1 MTTLRKP
8 FKKILENT
16 ILKKNSY
23 LHVFCRTGSTAAKAH
38 CLAKN
43 ILKVRMDDQLLE
55 HPQADTALFS
65 PVNGMF
71 WETEGAVSISHEWVC
86 YPCYIILQEKSRPSR
101 QGKKTI
107 DEASWCR
114 ATAIRL
120 GQPLSPH
127 TVPTLSLALQFLS
140 LSILMENISVTLTGA
155 ISSKILPNLQQLH
168 IVSVPCAPFIKC
180 FLLLV
185 QQPRRDDLKRLSW
198 CMFSVNLSFVYTFVG
213 SSVPGKIL
221 KTGFVRISLFLCK
234 LCPHCFPFSSTLVYY
249 VECSEYLSVLI
260 QS

>member
-1 MTTLRKP
+1 
-8 FKKILENT
+8 
-16 ILKKNSY
+16 
-23 LHVFCRTGSTAAKAH
+23 
-38 CLAKN
+38 
-43 ILKVRMDDQLLE
+43 
-55 HPQADTALFS
+55 
-65 PVNGMF
+65 MF

-86 YPCYIILQEKSRPSR
+86 YPCYIILQEKKQTQQTR
-101 QGKKTI
+101 KKNYWWSQLVPCHSNKTG
-107 DEASWCR
+107 AAPFSSH
-114 ATAIRL
+114 
-120 GQPLSPH
+120 SPH
-127 TVPTLSLALQFLS
+127 TQSSSAVPLLQHPYGKHFS
-140 LSILMENISVTLTGA
+140 DTHRCYFQQD
-155 ISSKILPNLQQLH
+155 SSKSSIAAHCQCPL
-168 IVSVPCAPFIKC
+168 CPFYQVL
-180 FLLLV
+180 LLLV